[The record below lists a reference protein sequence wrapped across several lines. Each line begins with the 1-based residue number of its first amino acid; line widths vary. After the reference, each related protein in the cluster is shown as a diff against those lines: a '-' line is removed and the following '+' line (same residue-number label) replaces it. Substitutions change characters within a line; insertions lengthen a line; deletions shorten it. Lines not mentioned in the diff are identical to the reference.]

1 MTLDDGIVPAVCMLV
16 SIVTRRVQ
24 TNGQM
29 MTITDMQTEGHCKSH
44 AEPWK
49 ILGVLTC
56 PSSLDLNCKPNVS
69 CSLQNNAI
77 MVSYSGHFVVRLLQ
91 HIANNLMALF
101 S

>member
-29 MTITDMQTEGHCKSH
+29 MTITDMQTEGHCKSN

-49 ILGVLTC
+49 ILGV
-56 PSSLDLNCKPNVS
+56 SHMS
-69 CSLQNNAI
+69 
-77 MVSYSGHFVVRLLQ
+77 
-91 HIANNLMALF
+91 
-101 S
+101 